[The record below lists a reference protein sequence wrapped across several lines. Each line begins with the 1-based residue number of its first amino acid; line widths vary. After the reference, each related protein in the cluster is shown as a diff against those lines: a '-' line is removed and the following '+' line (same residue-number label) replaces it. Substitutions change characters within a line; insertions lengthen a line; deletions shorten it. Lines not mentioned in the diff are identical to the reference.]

1 MVGSSEITSA
11 IEREHISSLL
21 THGKRIDDR
30 GIFEFRNIEIDVSPV
45 EKAEG
50 SAQVILG
57 GTRVVAGVKVEIGS
71 PFSDTPNKGV
81 LTCNAELTPIASP
94 FFESGPPDEQ
104 TVEIARVVD
113 RGIRES
119 KAVDLEKL
127 VLIPGEKVHVCFVDI
142 YVLDYDGNLF
152 DASEIAATVALMSA
166 KIPEIEVNEDTGELT
181 VLDKK
186 QLLPLNNIPV
196 SATFAKINGVLVLDP
211 CLKEERVQ
219 DARITMTSTQ
229 EGNICAFQKGGIG
242 TITMEDIDTVIEVI
256 KEKAEP
262 VRDLIREVTKEARE
276 EI

>member
-1 MVGSSEITSA
+1 MVGLSEVTSA

-21 THGKRIDDR
+21 VHGKRIDDR
-30 GIFEFRNIEIDVSPV
+30 GLFEFRNIEVEVSPI

-50 SAQVILG
+50 SAQVVLG
-57 GTRVVAGVKVEIGS
+57 GTKVVAGVKVDVGP

-104 TVEIARVVD
+104 TVELARVVD

-127 VLIPGEKVHVCFVDI
+127 VLIPGEKVRVCFVDV

-152 DASEIAATVALMSA
+152 DASEIAASVALMAA
-166 KIPEIEVNEDTGELT
+166 KVPEVEVNEDTGEIT

-186 QLLPLNNIPV
+186 QLLPISNIPV
-196 SATFAKINGVLVLDP
+196 SATFAKIDGVLVLDP

-242 TITMEDIDTVIEVI
+242 TITLEDVDTVIEVV

-262 VRDLIREVTKEARE
+262 VRDLIRELTKEVRG

>member
-1 MVGSSEITSA
+1 LVGLSEVTSA

-21 THGKRIDDR
+21 VHGKRIDDR
-30 GIFEFRNIEIDVSPV
+30 GLFEFRNIEVEVSPV

-50 SAQVILG
+50 SAQVVLG
-57 GTRVVAGVKVEIGS
+57 GTKVVAGVKVDVGP

-104 TVEIARVVD
+104 TVELARVVD

-127 VLIPGEKVHVCFVDI
+127 VLIPGEKVRVCFVDV

-152 DASEIAATVALMSA
+152 DASEIAASVALMAA
-166 KIPEIEVNEDTGELT
+166 KVPEVEVNEDTGEIT

-186 QLLPLNNIPV
+186 QLLPISNIPV

-242 TITMEDIDTVIEVI
+242 TITLEDIDTVIE
-256 KEKAEP
+256 
-262 VRDLIREVTKEARE
+262 E
-276 EI
+276 EIL